1 MARSLAVAVLL
12 IALFITLAVPV
23 HAQQTVSRNTRS
35 YPEEVRNIAG
45 LNNPYRCD
53 HIAWSLAPQEEAD
66 EVMTAAC
73 SDWGAVYVSM
83 CGNFAPFDQDDL
95 LFDVYGPRPNHVWAG
110 CIVMVSNVG
119 DDDLMVSPTDF
130 TLIDAKGL
138 RYQPDMLATLLD
150 PDTAFPFDPNVG
162 QGQSVGGLVVF
173 EVPKVDRNKPY
184 RLEVEAP
191 LFSDAEDVVIIID
204 PHIND
209 LLDMR

>member
-1 MARSLAVAVLL
+1 MARNLASAILFVSL
-12 IALFITLAVPV
+12 IITMASPV
-23 HAQQTVSRNTRS
+23 HAQQTVTRNPRL
-35 YPEEVRNIAG
+35 YPEQVRKIAG

-53 HIAWSLAPQEEAD
+53 HIAWSLAPREEPD
-66 EVMTAAC
+66 EVMTLAC
-73 SDWGAVYVSM
+73 SDWGALYATA
-83 CGNFAPFDQDDL
+83 CGNFAPLNPGDM
-95 LFDVYGPRPNHVWAG
+95 LFDIYGPSPNHVWVA
-110 CIVMVSNVG
+110 CAVLVTNVG

-130 TLIDAKGL
+130 TLIDAKGY
-138 RYQPDMLATLLD
+138 RYQPDMTATLLD

-173 EVPKVDRNKPY
+173 EVPKVDTNKPY